1 MYGGY
6 EGSDREVSQNADS
19 LGEALFNK
27 LRASGKKIVLVK
39 QSILKRFWIYISQIS
54 IDVI

>member
-39 QSILKRFWIYISQIS
+39 QSILKRF
-54 IDVI
+54 